1 MERPDFF
8 TLKNGQKAKL
18 PFSDQEYNQRV
29 SKLRSVM
36 DKSNLDSLR
45 VEITYSLVIPCYN
58 ESENLVNLIN
68 RCKYLITEEE
78 NIEVVIV
85 DNGSTD
91 STPKVLNDLLK
102 NCKNFKP

>member
-1 MERPDFF
+1 
-8 TLKNGQKAKL
+8 
-18 PFSDQEYNQRV
+18 
-29 SKLRSVM
+29 M

-102 NCKNFKP
+102 NLGVQDCLVRFNSLDEGTNYLETIYNPNLQRKYSCIAIEFI